1 MDSPRLPIELVEEIV
16 GLFWSDDSL
25 QVSPQDRAT
34 FIVSSLSVNR
44 CWSTLFL
51 AIASRDVYIPTP
63 AFAFHLC
70 DALQFHHSSQPKS
83 KSKPLQFRTSAS
95 CSFSLSTFSLCSSL
109 ALLMPQRCR
118 SLTFQYVGT
127 KHPSQLFIQKQDYE
141 HSLIGSSIFSLL
153 RCLTP
158 PLPSKSIP
166 VSPLSPPTPHLHSI
180 SLDLHSCTTPS
191 LFTYYK
197 FHSSC
202 FPPQVSSLSIHFHY
216 PSSISPST
224 IEQEFLLDLSP
235 TGVRKGC
242 LEGVNELRLFGC
254 SVGVVRDMVNA
265 CPAIS
270 RLETGSIV
278 ESLAVPSPS
287 RSLSPSSS
295 SFPSASESPSS
306 SSSSSHPQIKPEY
319 TSDLPLHLIPIRLVQ
334 AHQHA
339 IAKIQQT
346 QREIKLEAR
355 EIQREKWR
363 RVGDAGE
370 EWEEVVGA
378 LGLLASNGR
387 NGNWKKGYR
396 KKVARMMGYK
406 PKKVLLLRPGPD
418 MTEDLRA
425 RLREVEEKLA
435 RLLSRMESSQSHSS
449 QSQSESSES
458 DLDVAERAEAD
469 SSARDRR
476 STRSEKQRQKVTD
489 LRLEKVFLE
498 KWLWAI
504 EEGER
509 RKAERKGMIGR
520 GLRRIITRMN
530 VSTGF
535 GLGLDNLSVWT
546 KGSSKPKPELQ
557 V

>member
-1 MDSPRLPIELVEEIV
+1 MDSPRLPIDVEEIV

-25 QVSPQDRAT
+25 QVSPQDRVT
-34 FIVSSLSVNR
+34 FIVSSLFVNR
-44 CWSTLFL
+44 CWSSLFL
-51 AIASRDVYIPTP
+51 AIASRDVYIPSP

-70 DALQFHHSSQPKS
+70 DALQFHSQPKS
-83 KSKPLQFRTSAS
+83 KSKSLPFRTTAS
-95 CSFSLSTFSLCSSL
+95 CSFSSSTFSLCSLL
-109 ALLMPQRCR
+109 ASLMPQRCR

-127 KHPSQLFIQKQDYE
+127 KHTSQLFVQKQDYE

-158 PLPSKSIP
+158 PPPSKSLLT
-166 VSPLSPPTPHLHSI
+166 SPLLPLTPHLHSI

-224 IEQEFLLDLSP
+224 IEQEFLLDLGS

-265 CPAIS
+265 CPAIPK
-270 RLETGSIV
+270 LETCSVIDY
-278 ESLAVPSPS
+278 LAVPSS
-287 RSLSPSSS
+287 SPSTSPPS
-295 SFPSASESPSS
+295 GSPLSEPELSASASESSS
-306 SSSSSHPQIKPEY
+306 SSPHPQIKPKY

-339 IAKIQQT
+339 IAKFQQT
-346 QREIKLEAR
+346 QLEIKLEAR

-370 EWEEVVGA
+370 GWEEVVRA
-378 LGLLASNGR
+378 LGLFASSSNGR
-387 NGNWKKGYR
+387 NGNGFGKWKVK
-396 KKVARMMGYK
+396 MMMSK
-406 PKKVLLLRPGPD
+406 PKALLPPGPD
-418 MTEDLRA
+418 MTDDLRA
-425 RLREVEEKLA
+425 RLGEVDEKLV
-435 RLLSRMESSQSHSS
+435 RLLSWM
-449 QSQSESSES
+449 ESSES
-458 DLDVAERAEAD
+458 DSYV
-469 SSARDRR
+469 SARTAAR
-476 STRSEKQRQKVTD
+476 SSRGRGSGEKLERLEQKVID

-504 EEGER
+504 EEGEK
-509 RKAERKGMIGR
+509 RKAERKLLGMA
-520 GLRRIITRMN
+520 LRRIIKRMN
-530 VSTGF
+530 VTVSTSF
-535 GLGLDNLSVWT
+535 GLGLRT
-546 KGSSKPKPELQ
+546 R
-557 V
+557 

>member
-16 GLFWSDDSL
+16 GLFWSDHSL

-34 FIVSSLSVNR
+34 FIVSSLFVNR
-44 CWSTLFL
+44 CWSSLFL
-51 AIASRDVYIPTP
+51 SIASRDVYIPTP

-70 DALQFHHSSQPKS
+70 DALQFHSQPKS
-83 KSKPLQFRTSAS
+83 KSKSLPFRTSAS
-95 CSFSLSTFSLCSSL
+95 CSFSSSTFSLCSSL
-109 ALLMPQRCR
+109 ASLMPQRCR

-127 KHPSQLFIQKQDYE
+127 KHHSQLFVQKQDYE

-158 PLPSKSIP
+158 PPPFPPSVSPSKSVP
-166 VSPLSPPTPHLHSI
+166 VSPLTPHLQSI

-202 FPPQVSSLSIHFHY
+202 FPPQISSLSIHFHY

-224 IEQEFLLDLSP
+224 IEQEFLLDLSL

-270 RLETGSIV
+270 RLETYSIPGS
-278 ESLAVPSPS
+278 E
-287 RSLSPSSS
+287 
-295 SFPSASESPSS
+295 SASAPGSASS
-306 SSSSSHPQIKPEY
+306 SSSSPHPQIKPKY
-319 TSDLPLHLIPIRLVQ
+319 TSDLPLHLIPTRLIQ

-346 QREIKLEAR
+346 QLEIKLEAR

-370 EWEEVVGA
+370 GWEEVVRA
-378 LGLLASNGR
+378 LGLLSSSSFNGDKV
-387 NGNWKKGYR
+387 GKGKKGYKER
-396 KKVARMMGYK
+396 ILARMMGGK
-406 PKKVLLLRPGPD
+406 SKKVLLPRPGPD
-418 MTEDLRA
+418 MTDDLRA
-425 RLREVEEKLA
+425 RLGEVEEKLV
-435 RLLSRMESSQSHSS
+435 RSLSRME
-449 QSQSESSES
+449 ESSES
-458 DLDVAERAEAD
+458 DLDVSERAGTAE
-469 SSARDRR
+469 SSTRDHHGGDR
-476 STRSEKQRQKVTD
+476 SSRSEKRRQKITD

-504 EEGER
+504 EKGEN
-509 RKAERKGMIGR
+509 RKAERKLGMMGR
-520 GLRRIITRMN
+520 GLRSN
-530 VSTGF
+530 SA
-535 GLGLDNLSVWT
+535 LSLLSPPV
-546 KGSSKPKPELQ
+546 PQHPLP
-557 V
+557 

>member
-1 MDSPRLPIELVEEIV
+1 MDSPHLPIELVEEIV
-16 GLFWSDDSL
+16 VLFWSDDSL

-34 FIVSSLSVNR
+34 FIASSLSVNR
-44 CWSTLFL
+44 CWSAIFL
-51 AIASRDVYIPTP
+51 SIASRDVYIPSP

-70 DALQFHHSSQPKS
+70 DAVQFHRDSSQPKS

-95 CSFSLSTFSLCSSL
+95 CSFFSSTFSLCSSL
-109 ALLMPQRCR
+109 ASLMPQRCR

-158 PLPSKSIP
+158 PPPSKSIH
-166 VSPLSPPTPHLHSI
+166 VKPLSPLTLNLHTI

-224 IEQEFLLDLSP
+224 IEQEFLLDLSS

-242 LEGVNELRLFGC
+242 LEGVHELRLFGC
-254 SVGVVRDMVNA
+254 SVSVVRDMVSA
-265 CPAIS
+265 CPAIPK
-270 RLETGSIV
+270 LETCSV
-278 ESLAVPSPS
+278 MDYLAFLSPSPSPS
-287 RSLSPSSS
+287 RSSSP
-295 SFPSASESPSS
+295 PSER
-306 SSSSSHPQIKPEY
+306 PQTKPKY

-346 QREIKLEAR
+346 QLEIKLEAR

-370 EWEEVVGA
+370 GWEEVVRA
-378 LGLLASNGR
+378 LGLLSSNGNQR
-387 NGNWKKGYR
+387 NGNGNGVGKGWR
-396 KKVARMMGYK
+396 ERMMARIMGYK
-406 PKKVLLLRPGPD
+406 SKKVLLLPGPD
-418 MTEDLRA
+418 MTDDLRA
-425 RLREVEEKLA
+425 RLGEVEEKLA
-435 RLLSRMESSQSHSS
+435 RLLPRMESSSQAESHS

-458 DLDVAERAEAD
+458 DLDVAERLETD
-469 SSARDRR
+469 GSARD
-476 STRSEKQRQKVTD
+476 RSEKQRQKLID

-504 EEGER
+504 EEGEK
-509 RKAERKGMIGR
+509 RKAERKLLGMGR
-520 GLRRIITRMN
+520 GLKRIITRMN
-530 VSTGF
+530 VSSNF
-535 GLGLDNLSVWT
+535 GLGLDKLSLWT
-546 KGSSKPKPELQ
+546 KRSDEPKLEL
-557 V
+557 